1 MKMTTSK
8 QISPGKA
15 ALSLVRLQLFM
26 PFAQE
31 LDRLNLDTDALLQ
44 RHGLVRASVEDANLF
59 IPSNIIHCLLEDTAA
74 AADDPFIGAR
84 VGEQL
89 DFTRWSPLVDAAG
102 QASSFGDF
110 LTRFILAASEDASS
124 ATHSLELKGA
134 HTFFREHR
142 LSEPDITPSQNDA
155 FTAAYLLTILQS
167 AVAELWKPQAV
178 LLQVCTPEVLPSGY
192 HGIQVVGGD
201 NRGMTIRFPT
211 KWLTQPIERRGFI
224 AAPAGPSEKI
234 HPPGSFMEALWRT
247 LSPRLGREDLTVDNV
262 AHLLGLSRQP
272 LQRRLKAN
280 NTSLTQ
286 ELAKMKQQYASEE
299 LLHTNEPIA
308 EIGAALGFHNPASF
322 TRAFKS
328 WTGQSPRD
336 YRNTHTGQKV

>member
-1 MKMTTSK
+1 MKMSQPK
-8 QISPGKA
+8 QTSPGKS

-26 PFAQE
+26 PFVQE
-31 LDRLNLDTDALLQ
+31 LDRLGLNTNALLQ
-44 RHGLVRASVEDANLF
+44 RHSLVRASVEDTNLF
-59 IPSNIIHCLLEDTAA
+59 IPSNIIHRLLEDAAA
-74 AADDPFIGAR
+74 AADDLFIGTR

-124 ATHSLELKGA
+124 AAHSLELKGEY
-134 HTFFREHR
+134 TFFREHR
-142 LSEPDITPSQNDA
+142 VSEPDITPSQNDA

-167 AVAELWKPQAV
+167 AVGEHWNPQAV
-178 LLQVCTPEVLPSGY
+178 LLQVCTPEVLPAGY

-201 NRGMTIRFPT
+201 NRGMWIRFPT
-211 KWLTQPIERRGFI
+211 IWLTQPIERRSFI
-224 AAPAGPSEKI
+224 AAPALMSEKT
-234 HPPGSFMEALWRT
+234 HPPGSFLEALWRT
-247 LSPRLGREDLTVDNV
+247 LSSRLGNEDLTVDNV
-262 AHLLGLSRQP
+262 ARLLGLSRQT
-272 LQRRLKAN
+272 LQRRLKAS

-286 ELAKMKQQYASEE
+286 ELMQLKQQRAIEE
-299 LLHTNEPIA
+299 LVHTDRPVA
-308 EIGAALGFHNPASF
+308 EIGEALGFQNPASF

-336 YRNTHTGQKV
+336 YRKVHEGHNS